1 MKGSAIIPPSRALA
15 ISRNYLADV
24 LQLDGSAMIRPW
36 RDGLPGEPILVNTV
50 DREPSYWIV
59 PVEGLGR
66 ALGYIE
72 IGPEGTVLGHAYLYQ
87 NPNEVSNCPDLATR
101 ISAKQAL
108 ELAQSVLKKYAG
120 ATVSD
125 PLFVHDGARSRVAWM
140 IEIRT
145 KDRLISQVFVTPD
158 DVYERKTTPFS

>member
-1 MKGSAIIPPSRALA
+1 MGNRWIRLPQKAVTVLPEESSMKGSVNIPASRALA
-15 ISRNYLADV
+15 IARKYLADV

-72 IGPEGTVLGHAYLYQ
+72 IGPKGTVLGHIYLYQ
-87 NPNEVSNCPDLATR
+87 NPAELSNCPGVATR
-101 ISAKQAL
+101 ISANQAL
-108 ELAQSVLKKYAG
+108 
-120 ATVSD
+120 D
-125 PLFVHDGARSRVAWM
+125 W
-140 IEIRT
+140 
-145 KDRLISQVFVTPD
+145 
-158 DVYERKTTPFS
+158 RKAC